1 MTHPADL
8 PHDPFNLIVTGVGGQ
23 GTVTA
28 SRLIG
33 EMLSD
38 RGVHVTI
45 GETFGASQRGGSVMS
60 HLRLSARPGWSPQ
73 IPRGHA
79 HLVVA
84 FEPSEGLRVLRD
96 YGNPRVTVVS
106 NTRPIHPESV
116 MSGEA
121 RYPERAEWE
130 GWLGEL
136 ASRTIFVDA
145 TDEALR
151 LGNPVLAN
159 TILVGAVSGLGLLP
173 LDRDGFER
181 RMTARMGPGK
191 VPANLAAFDWGVA
204 AVAG

>member
-1 MTHPADL
+1 MAPANL
-8 PHDPFNLIVTGVGGQ
+8 IHDPFNLIVAGVGGQ

-60 HLRLSARPGWSPQ
+60 HLRLSTRSGWSPQ

-84 FEPSEGLRVLRD
+84 FEPSEGLRVLGV
-96 YGNPRVTVVS
+96 YGNPQVVVVS

-116 MSGEA
+116 MGGEA
-121 RYPERAEWE
+121 RYPDREELERWM
-130 GWLGEL
+130 GEL
-136 ASRTIFVDA
+136 SSRAIFVEA

-151 LGNPVLAN
+151 MGNPILAN
-159 TILVGAVSGLGLLP
+159 TIMVGAVSGLGLLP
-173 LDRDGFER
+173 LGRDACER
-181 RMTARMGPGK
+181 LMTARMGPDK

-204 AVAG
+204 AVTG